1 MIFRITRASSGLLE
15 RHKPIEK
22 AYKKKVDGTE
32 QWCIDINSLE
42 ELTKFISEHAE
53 YCGIIVESN
62 EDIGTLPRIT
72 IYDNWIE

>member
-1 MIFRITRASSGLLE
+1 MIFEVTRASDIIQ
-15 RHKPIEK
+15 RYKPIEK
-22 AYKKKVDGTE
+22 AYKKKIDDME
-32 QWCIDINSLE
+32 KWCVDINSLE

-53 YCGIIVESN
+53 YCGIIVENN